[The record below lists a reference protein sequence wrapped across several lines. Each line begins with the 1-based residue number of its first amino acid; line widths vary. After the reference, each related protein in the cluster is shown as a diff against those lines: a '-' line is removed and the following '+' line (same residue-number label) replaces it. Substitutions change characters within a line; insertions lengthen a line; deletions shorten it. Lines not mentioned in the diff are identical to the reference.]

1 MKKGGASRGDFDGGG
16 CVASLVVILLVLGS
30 IVSIRQGATLPQAI
44 RQLVEFSEQTPYP
57 TTQSGANQET
67 ANNAT
72 NNTSVVIQIATP
84 APFAPTLP
92 ATPTPAPTATPQ
104 PTATAQ
110 ATPTPLWGYVV
121 GTSEALERRINALE
135 NAPAPQV
142 ERIGFVHWGTAG
154 FVTVLF
160 GLVGGALAL
169 FAGKRDFN
177 QFILPQTANQ
187 PQTTPEPDITARELV
202 INQSVTTPNQPDPV
216 NVPAVIQG
224 LTTLQAGKLTKA
236 RARIKVKSGAVDRF
250 DIPHPRE
257 TFTDNESATIRHMA
271 QRHGFGFNV
280 LCHALWGQ
288 KTSQRMAT
296 IKEII
301 GG

>member
-1 MKKGGASRGDFDGGG
+1 MKKIGLGKRDFDGGG
-16 CVASLVVILLVLGS
+16 CAASLIVILLVLGS
-30 IVSIRQGATLPQAI
+30 IVSIRQGLTLPQAI

-57 TTQSGANQET
+57 TVISGVNQET

-110 ATPTPLWGYVV
+110 ATPTPLWGYAV
-121 GTSEALERRINALE
+121 GTSEALERRIDALE

-142 ERIGFVHWGTAG
+142 ERIGFVHWGTLG
-154 FVTVLF
+154 TSFV
-160 GLVGGALAL
+160 ALAIIGL
-169 FAGKRDFN
+169 LVSLASSK
-177 QFILPQTANQ
+177 QPLIVATANQ
-187 PQTTPEPDITARELV
+187 PQATPKPPLTAPDLV
-202 INQSVTTPNQPDPV
+202 INQSVTTSNQPDPV
-216 NVPAVIQG
+216 SNPVVIQG
-224 LTTLQAGKLTKA
+224 LTALQAGKLTKA
-236 RARIKVKSGAVDRF
+236 RGRIKAKSGAVDRF
-250 DIPHPRE
+250 DIPHPRA
-257 TFTDNESATIRHMA
+257 TFTDNETATIRHMA
-271 QRHGFGFNV
+271 QRHGFGVNV